1 MVFNEIKMKRN
12 FINTMNVKDYP
23 IERAQ
28 LVKDI
33 LQVFSY
39 LFKIIFLVRK
49 FLWIQ

>member
-28 LVKDI
+28 LVEDI
-33 LQVFSY
+33 LQVDFY
-39 LFKIIFLVRK
+39 I
-49 FLWIQ
+49 